1 MFTFQPAIQSEDEED
16 LGPRLFWC
24 QMLQMMRQVVA
35 NVYIN
40 TLFFNFFFRVIL
52 IRFPDRGLV
61 VEGRPELTLF
71 HQLYWTIFIAFFCM
85 GIFSYPISKIV
96 TGTYQ
101 ESILGSVCL
110 LNGAKPETDS
120 QDNMRNRLAMLAYI
134 GITEFTN
141 QYFSW
146 KVLMPFSCFFKFTFP
161 GAPTP
166 LRSVPWKENVQ
177 PRQLSQEPDSLP
189 GELAVDPQPFYL

>member
-1 MFTFQPAIQSEDEED
+1 MVKHTMQIFSSKEAEDQ
-16 LGPRLFWC
+16 RLLWC
-24 QMLQMMRQVVA
+24 ELLLVVRQVVV

-71 HQLYWTIFIAFFCM
+71 HQLYWTIFGAFFCM
-85 GIFSYPISKIV
+85 SIFSYPISKIV
-96 TGTYQ
+96 MGTFS

-110 LNGAKPETDS
+110 LRGIERDE
-120 QDNMRNRLAMLAYI
+120 DNMRSRLAMLAYI
-134 GITEFTN
+134 CMTEFYN

-146 KVLMPFSCFFKFTFP
+146 KVINGLNS
-161 GAPTP
+161 
-166 LRSVPWKENVQ
+166 
-177 PRQLSQEPDSLP
+177 
-189 GELAVDPQPFYL
+189 